1 VRAILQRGCRGL
13 GAERADVGYSMLE
26 ATVVVAAVLVL
37 SAVSVLR
44 IQSVWA
50 TSQADNACYA
60 VLGSLRQARRSALTE
75 QRKFVVTFTTP
86 GLIVVQRIEPN
97 LQLTEISRATL
108 LSGME
113 FRAEPGIPTSTH
125 DTPDHFGTG
134 SVAIDFNGGNQIFLH
149 SDGSA
154 RDATGRVNNGVVYL
168 ARPGDIGSS
177 RAVTLFGATGRIKD
191 WRLSPLAWRWI

>member
-1 VRAILQRGCRGL
+1 MV
-13 GAERADVGYSMLE
+13 E

-44 IQSVWA
+44 IQSVRA
-50 TSQADNACYA
+50 TSQADSACYT

-86 GLIVVQRIEPN
+86 GLIVVQRVEPN

-134 SVAIDFNGGNQIFLH
+134 SVAIDFNGGNQIFFH

-154 RDATGRVNNGVVYL
+154 RDATGRVNNGVVYM

-177 RAVTLFGATGRIKD
+177 RAVSLFGATGRIKD
-191 WRLSPLAWRWI
+191 WRLSPLAWRWT